1 MEIVKES
8 KKPYLRGI
16 NEKLAK
22 KFKES
27 SLCTLVKEDKD
38 LLACIRN
45 NAIGI
50 YHLADKVAMVHCN
63 REGELVCDVNDF
75 YVSGKHT
82 GKEHQYKAGVLC
94 TKIRDIKA
102 NSLSRSTPEKNAQH
116 TLVSNNNSNPDS
128 EWFCTD
134 IEYRQS
140 EKVQEFTCQKFKGR
154 FDIIAVSKKAPHRI
168 AVIELKYNSSAIAG
182 TAGIVKHIMDFK
194 TFSQKTECLENLCS
208 EIVCQ
213 LHNLHQIGVN
223 VPERLLK
230 TSYNFSGKI
239 EFYVITLWD
248 NKSTH
253 NPKETMGRYL
263 FNDLRKKW
271 VEENSTCVSKKNAM
285 KETGID
291 VENNPPFDIKFLFKK
306 VQSPTDFNIDDIL
319 QDTLYDCVL

>member
-1 MEIVKES
+1 MGIVKES

-16 NEKLAK
+16 NETLAEQ
-22 KFKES
+22 FKES
-27 SLCTLVKEDKD
+27 SLCALVKEDKD

-50 YHLADKVAMVHCN
+50 YHLADKVAMVHRN
-63 REGELVCDVNDF
+63 RKGELVCDVNDF

-82 GKEHQYKAGVLC
+82 GKEHRYNAEELC
-94 TKIRDIKA
+94 TKIKDIKA

-128 EWFCTD
+128 EWFCVD

-140 EKVQEFTCQKFKGR
+140 ENVQGTLYQKFKGR
-154 FDIIAVSKKAPHRI
+154 FDIVAVSKNIPNQI
-168 AVIELKYNSSAIAG
+168 AVIELKYNSSAISG
-182 TAGIVKHIMDFK
+182 ESGIVKHIMDFK
-194 TFSQKTECLENLCS
+194 TFFQNPICSENLCS

-223 VPERLLK
+223 VPERLLE
-230 TSYNFSGKI
+230 TSLDFSGKI

-248 NKSTH
+248 NESKH
-253 NPKETMGRYL
+253 NPKERMGRYL
-263 FNDLRKKW
+263 FNDLREEW
-271 VEENSTCVSKKNAM
+271 VGKNLTHVSKKNAM

-291 VENNPPFDIKFLFKK
+291 VENNPPFDISFLFKK

-319 QDTLYDCVL
+319 QDTLYDYVL